1 MRVKMIAMDLD
12 GTLLKDDKTIDTM
25 TKDRL
30 MRAKEMGIILVI
42 ATGRDK
48 GGVEYVSE
56 TLRLEDG
63 GNHYMAGVNGQII
76 YSYKDKEV
84 TLDKVLD
91 GQDARNVMKI
101 AQKYRC
107 ECICCCG
114 YDNYNLISPSLRFT
128 KKLRSMLIGK
138 PMDYG
143 MNAGKRNFIRIRT
156 SDHEITQDV
165 NKIILTQ
172 SASHI
177 KKYLKH
183 IREEL
188 SDYEILR
195 IGSGWIEVMS
205 KGVSK
210 GSSLLHIARMNGIEK
225 EEILAFGDAEN
236 DLSMMYAIPHGV
248 AMGNAMDSVKEA
260 AWKVCDSNE
269 RSGIAK
275 MLDACIFTK

>member
-101 AQKYRC
+101 AQKYR
-107 ECICCCG
+107 
-114 YDNYNLISPSLRFT
+114 
-128 KKLRSMLIGK
+128 
-138 PMDYG
+138 
-143 MNAGKRNFIRIRT
+143 
-156 SDHEITQDV
+156 
-165 NKIILTQ
+165 
-172 SASHI
+172 
-177 KKYLKH
+177 
-183 IREEL
+183 
-188 SDYEILR
+188 
-195 IGSGWIEVMS
+195 
-205 KGVSK
+205 
-210 GSSLLHIARMNGIEK
+210 
-225 EEILAFGDAEN
+225 
-236 DLSMMYAIPHGV
+236 
-248 AMGNAMDSVKEA
+248 
-260 AWKVCDSNE
+260 
-269 RSGIAK
+269 
-275 MLDACIFTK
+275 